1 MQSLT
6 LLPALQELPGG
17 DDGTHKPFHDHITGL
32 VSMDRAMDAAE
43 FASATSFGLWVIFD
57 DINVDDTIAAAYSAS
72 PMYRDEASLHDHW
85 QEMMERGDKSME
97 GFNNGLKG
105 KVAEIDAKDL
115 LEAEGNSGVTMHP
128 EPNNEGWD
136 ISAIDP
142 NGQDVLIQV
151 KTGGSDIQ
159 YYDTLEAMRESD
171 YPFVLGS
178 KLHER
183 ISEKAP
189 ELADRII
196 ADIGPDLEL
205 VDGITDGLTT
215 LSDNM
220 GVDIPDGV
228 VDIIPYAAA
237 IIAGARLI
245 GSVLKTEKEFKAAD
259 RTTKNRIQVV
269 QTLTLM
275 SRMGVTSVL
284 ATAGGMGG
292 GTIGSAVPGV
302 GNLVGGIVG
311 SMGGAGLGIYLNRHL
326 QPHMLNLALNITNLT
341 NEDLFYCKDKPRI
354 DNVALTFRT
363 TASELTASPNAA
375 ALPAPA

>member
-1 MQSLT
+1 
-6 LLPALQELPGG
+6 
-17 DDGTHKPFHDHITGL
+17 
-32 VSMDRAMDAAE
+32 
-43 FASATSFGLWVIFD
+43 
-57 DINVDDTIAAAYSAS
+57 
-72 PMYRDEASLHDHW
+72 MYRDEASLHDHW

-97 GFNNGLKG
+97 GFINGLKG
-105 KVAEIDAKDL
+105 KVAEFDAKDL
-115 LEAEGNSGVTMHP
+115 LEAEGHSGVTMHP
-128 EPNNEGWD
+128 DRNNEGWD
-136 ISAIDP
+136 ISAIGP

-159 YYDTLEAMRESD
+159 YYDILEAMRESD

-220 GVDIPDGV
+220 GIDIPDSV

-245 GSVLKTEKEFKAAD
+245 GSVLRTEKEFKAAD

-311 SMGGAGLGIYLNRHL
+311 SMGGAGLGMYLNRHL

-341 NEDLFYCKDKPRI
+341 NEDLFYYKDKPRI